1 MPARASHKTPVT
13 SIRAPAKRLPTGRR
27 AYILQSVPCLVSDS
41 ADPIIPRPRGLRRA
55 QPGGS

>member
-41 ADPIIPRPRGLRRA
+41 ADPIIPRPRGL
-55 QPGGS
+55 